1 MTLGEFRSKDLALLE
16 EAARSA
22 LTTKLNRDIE
32 FNKNTD
38 RKAYIDAT
46 NDWENSDKSE
56 EALARITAKYR
67 FNDLQYQAELKS
79 WVTNEDYDDSLIVS
93 DIEQRL
99 NAGLPVPLDFVSRI
113 SDLEVREDM
122 MEKVTNNDKVTPPE
136 SILEDHTKEI
146 EAAVKDA
153 TGTFE
158 YDSLQNIYATQN
170 ASC

>member
-1 MTLGEFRSKDLALLE
+1 MFGDEDRLSYINARNEWNASDRTE
-16 EAARSA
+16 E
-22 LTTKLNRDIE
+22 D
-32 FNKNTD
+32 
-38 RKAYIDAT
+38 
-46 NDWENSDKSE
+46 
-56 EALARITAKYR
+56 LARIKAKYR
-67 FNDLQYQAELKS
+67 FNDPQYQATIGS
-79 WVTNEDYDDSLIVS
+79 WVSNEDYDDSLIVS

-122 MEKVTNNDKVTPPE
+122 MEKVTTNDKVTPPE

-158 YDSLQNIYATQN
+158 YDSLQNIYATKQLLTTVLFTKN
-170 ASC
+170 IERRS